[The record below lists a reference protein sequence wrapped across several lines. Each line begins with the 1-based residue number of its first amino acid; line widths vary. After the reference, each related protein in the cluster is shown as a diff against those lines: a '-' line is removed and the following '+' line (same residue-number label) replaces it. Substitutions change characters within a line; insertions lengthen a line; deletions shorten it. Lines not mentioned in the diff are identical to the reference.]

1 MILPNLLDRQAGVK
15 RGVVEKDVCQWKD
28 TSSDLYV
35 VARGELQILNSH
47 LPIIIVSNEGL

>member
-15 RGVVEKDVCQWKD
+15 RGVVEKDVCQWKE

-35 VARGELQILNSH
+35 VARGELQSLNSH